1 MMYYSSEFYHY
12 GAVALSI
19 AISSISVGLGE
30 GLVSWSALK
39 AVDRQPTAQDD
50 IMRVAII
57 GMTLVETVAILGLLV
72 SILLLVY
79 TNTNA
84 DHTFP
89 QYAEMGIIAA
99 MGITGLAIGFASS
112 LPAQAACDA
121 VARQPFFSHK
131 ISTFMLMTQIL
142 IQTPMISA
150 FLVSLF
156 IQGQSAAAITM
167 NDNLRLIA
175 SGLCVGLGSIGP
187 AIGLSTFA
195 KAAIT
200 SLGKNNKS
208 YDKLL
213 SFAFMSEALI
223 ETPVIFCLIIAIMLL
238 FVVPY
243 TKINNDIDGIIFLA
257 AGLCTGLGAL
267 GTGTSSGKIA
277 AAAATQ
283 IGNNPGSYNALSRTS
298 LLAQTLV
305 ETIVL
310 YTVIL
315 SLLMILFR

>member
-1 MMYYSSEFYHY
+1 MYYSSEFFHY
-12 GAVALSI
+12 GAIAASI
-19 AISSISVGLGE
+19 TLSSISVGLGE
-30 GLVSWSALK
+30 GLISWSALK
-39 AVDRQPTAQDD
+39 SIDRQPAAHED

-57 GMTLVETVAILGLLV
+57 GMTLVETVAILGLLI
-72 SILLLVY
+72 SILLLIY
-79 TNTNA
+79 TNTNT
-84 DHTFP
+84 DYLFP
-89 QYAEMGIIAA
+89 QYAQMGIIAA
-99 MGITGLAIGFASS
+99 MGLTGFSIGLASAF
-112 LPAQAACDA
+112 PAQAACHA
-121 VARQPFFSHK
+121 VARQPFFSHR
-131 ISTFMLMTQIL
+131 IVTFMLMTQVL

-156 IQGQSAAAITM
+156 IQGQSSGVTTM
-167 NDNLRLIA
+167 SDNLRLIA

-187 AIGLSTFA
+187 AIGLSTFS

-200 SLGKNNKS
+200 SLGKNSKA

-213 SFAFMSEALI
+213 SFAFISQALI
-223 ETPVIFCLIIAIMLL
+223 ETPIIFCLIIAIMLL

-243 TKINNDIDGIIFLA
+243 TNINNYMDEIIFLA
-257 AGLCTGLGAL
+257 AGLCTGLGTL
-267 GTGTSSGKIA
+267 GTGISSGRIA

-283 IGNNPGSYNALSRTS
+283 IGNNPDSYNILSRTS